1 MNEPGDVVRTWD
13 VATLD
18 IKPGTILV
26 IRWHRAKFPGVGG
39 NLAAPADQ
47 VEKVLNK
54 AQSACRAAL
63 DEIGLT
69 RDKVPILTMTEDWE
83 MLLMRPLDLMDACAT
98 AAKNEGGDDGDSG

>member
-1 MNEPGDVVRTWD
+1 MSEPADVVRTWD

-26 IRWHRAKFPGVGG
+26 LRWHRARFPGVGG
-39 NLAAPADQ
+39 NLPVPAHQ

-54 AQSACRAAL
+54 AQTACRTAL

-98 AAKNEGGDDGDSG
+98 AARNEGEDNGNAG

>member
-1 MNEPGDVVRTWD
+1 
-13 VATLD
+13 
-18 IKPGTILV
+18 
-26 IRWHRAKFPGVGG
+26 VGG
-39 NLAAPADQ
+39 NFAVPADQ

-54 AQSACRAAL
+54 AQIACRSAL

-98 AAKNEGGDDGDSG
+98 ASKNEESDDG